1 MSFTIPNQ
9 AGAAYA
15 RQAGWY
21 QADIDGLVAAL
32 AGDGVLT
39 GLTCTAQASP
49 DMTVAVAAGQ
59 ARIQGYFPY
68 FAAQNATISAASS
81 SNPRI
86 DLISVDYNGTVT
98 VTAGTAAAAPVC
110 PALPSNS
117 IPLAQVYVQTSASSI
132 GSNAITDKRVAVP
145 DTFDIADE
153 FMGGS
158 VSATVGTGSGSY
170 GNASW
175 CFTAGGTLAAPSFQT
190 STSAHP
196 GVLRT
201 STGTT
206 SGNAT
211 RMCYGSAATT
221 AMVSPANISRLRYL
235 VAIPTITTLAIK
247 VGLGQDTSVATA
259 NQFGTAGA
267 WVEFVPATS
276 AKWSFNTRQ
285 GGTSTTN
292 TDTGADVASA
302 TWYQF
307 DIVRLQNGNWQF
319 AKNGALAFTHSTNL
333 PTTICNLGTLTHTLT
348 TAARNLD
355 HDFIGINFAPLGNR
369 WT

>member
-9 AGAAYA
+9 AAAAYA

-21 QADIDGLVAAL
+21 QADIDSLVAAL
-32 AGDGVLT
+32 AGYGVIS
-39 GLTCTAQASP
+39 GLGCSAQASP

-59 ARIQGYFPY
+59 ARVQGYFPY
-68 FAAQNATISAASS
+68 FTAANATISAASS

-86 DLISVDYNGTVT
+86 DLISIGYNGAVT

-110 PALPSNS
+110 PALPANN
-117 IPLAQVYVQTSASSI
+117 IPLAQVYVQTGATSI

-158 VSATVGTGSGSY
+158 VSATIGTGSGSY

-190 STSAHP
+190 AVAGHP

-201 STGTT
+201 STGAT

-211 RMCYGSAATT
+211 RMCYGSASTT
-221 AMVSPANISRLRYL
+221 AMIDPTNLSRLRFIIS
-235 VAIPTITTLAIK
+235 IPTITTLAIK
-247 VGLGQDTSVATA
+247 FGLGQDTSVATA
-259 NQFGTAGA
+259 AQFGTAGA

-276 AKWSFNTRQ
+276 AKWLYNTRQ
-285 GGTSTTN
+285 ASSTTTN
-292 TDTGADVASA
+292 ADTGADVASG

-319 AKNGALAFTHSTNL
+319 TKNGVLAFTHSTNQ
-333 PTTICNLGTLTHTLT
+333 PTTVCNLGTLTHTLT